1 MLHPRREFRSPHRN
15 VHSENLLTPARGLAI
30 RKGMSMQSMKPI
42 LAAMLITCMSTVA
55 MAQGG
60 AGGGAAGAGGA
71 GGSSGGAAAA
81 GAGESGGGGGD
92 LNPHR
97 LGRGADDNPSMPG
110 ANPRLGNSA
119 APPSA

>member
-1 MLHPRREFRSPHRN
+1 
-15 VHSENLLTPARGLAI
+15 
-30 RKGMSMQSMKPI
+30 MQSMKPI

-119 APPSA
+119 APPSDRYGGGMRTAPVRGREDPRWNGSSQRAR